1 MRLDKALL
9 LFSGAIFAAYGVVC
23 WYNPELPAEYA
34 GLFIATHDGYAEM
47 AAMYG
52 GLQTGF
58 GVLLILAGL
67 VSRYRR
73 AGLWV
78 IQLGIG
84 SLAIARGSVA
94 FSDLDSGFNLS
105 AGKLQLAMSSGF
117 TLYTWGALAF
127 EATIVLIATWC
138 LIKGARNP

>member
-1 MRLDKALL
+1 MRLDQALL
-9 LFSGAIFAAYGVVC
+9 LLSGAIFVAYGVVC

-34 GLFIATHDGYAEM
+34 GLFIATHNGYAEM

-58 GVLLILAGL
+58 GAVLILAAL
-67 VSRYRR
+67 IQRYRR
-73 AGLWV
+73 AGLWL
-78 IQLGIG
+78 IHLCIG

-105 AGKLQLAMSSGF
+105 AGSLKLAMSSGF
-117 TLYTWGALAF
+117 TAYTWGALAF
-127 EATIVLIATWC
+127 EVTIVLIATWC
-138 LIKGARNP
+138 LIKGARS

>member
-9 LFSGAIFAAYGVVC
+9 LVSGVIFAAYGILC

-58 GVLLILAGL
+58 GVMLVLAAL
-67 VSRYRR
+67 VNRYRR

-78 IQLGIG
+78 IFMAIG

-94 FSDLDSGFNLS
+94 FSDLDSGFNLT

-117 TLYTWGALAF
+117 TIYTWGALAF
-127 EATIVLIATWC
+127 EFTIVLLAAWC
-138 LIKGARNP
+138 LIKGTRG